1 MLELTDK
8 VTALPAVGDKTS
20 KLLEKLGIVSVFDLL
35 THIPHRYVDYQHVV
49 STAHVAIGEVVTVR
63 GTVSFFKNQYTK
75 QGKQMQM
82 MTLVVGG
89 EPLMAVW
96 FHQPFLVRMFRVG
109 DEIQLSGKVD
119 WFGRKKAMISPEYE
133 KVAPEM
139 IHTGKIVPIYPETAG
154 ISSKQ
159 LRRFIQRALKD
170 VAFPVDYLEALRQEL
185 SLVSFKDAFYHIHNP
200 LSTDDAEG
208 ARKRLAFDELFL
220 LQSQNLT
227 RKRAWETKVATQALT
242 VSDKDMQTMIASLPF
257 TLTDGQKA
265 AIGEVLEDLTK
276 PLPMNRLLQGDVGS
290 GKTVV
295 ALAAAYAAYLA
306 GYQTIVMAPT
316 LVLANQHYKTFVDLL
331 GKLPVRVSLVTGA
344 GVTKTTGRA
353 DIVVGTH
360 ALLYTKEHIA
370 DAALVV
376 IDEQHRFG
384 VRERAKIADL
394 ALGERTPHILT
405 MTATPIPRTV
415 ALTMYGELSV
425 STLSEMPKNR
435 KAIKTWVV
443 DEKKRVDAHKWIDK
457 EIKENKSQAYVICP
471 LIEESEVETMKDVRA
486 VKKEY
491 ETVVSMHPTLRVG
504 LLHGK
509 MKNKEKDDVLEAFK
523 RHELDILVST
533 QVVEVGID
541 VPNATIMVI
550 EAAERFG
557 LSQLHQLRGR
567 VGRGDKQS
575 YCLLFQSTDTSPF
588 ATQRLQAF
596 SKIQSGFELAEL
608 DLTMRGP
615 GEVFGLKQSGYP
627 DLKIARWTD
636 FDLIKKARE
645 VAEDVHDNPQDHS
658 EITAYLKLKLPA
670 IN

>member
-1 MLELTDK
+1 MLELTNS
-8 VTALPAVGDKTS
+8 VTVLPAVGDKTAQ
-20 KLLEKLGIVSVFDLL
+20 LLEKLGIHTVFDLL
-35 THIPHRYVDYQHVV
+35 THIPHRYVDYQHVAD
-49 STAHVAIGEVVTVR
+49 TAHVAIGEIVTVR
-63 GTVSFFKNQYTK
+63 GTISFFKNQYTK
-75 QGKQMQM
+75 QGKQMQL
-82 MTLVVGG
+82 MTLIVGG
-89 EPLMAVW
+89 QPLMAVW
-96 FHQPFLVRMFRVG
+96 FHQPFLVRVFHPG

-154 ISSKQ
+154 VSSKQ

-170 VAFPVDYLEALRQEL
+170 VAFPEDYLQQLTSPLGLPESKE
-185 SLVSFKDAFYHIHNP
+185 AFYRIHNP
-200 LSTDDAEG
+200 TSTDDAELS
-208 ARKRLAFDELFL
+208 RKRLAFDELFL
-220 LQSQNLT
+220 LQSQNIT
-227 RKRAWETKVATQALT
+227 RKRAWQTKVATQALE
-242 VSDKDMQTMIASLPF
+242 VSDKEMQKMIDALPF
-257 TLTDGQKA
+257 ALTDGQKT
-265 AIGEVLEDLTK
+265 AIDEVLKDLAK
-276 PLPMNRLLQGDVGS
+276 PIPMNRLLQGDVGS

-295 ALAAAYAAYLA
+295 ALAAAYAAYGA

-331 GKLPVRVSLVTGA
+331 GNLPVRVSLITGA
-344 GVTKTTGRA
+344 GVTKSTGRS

-360 ALLYTKEHIA
+360 ALLYTKEHIK

-394 ALGERTPHILT
+394 ALGEKTPHILT

-415 ALTMYGELSV
+415 ALTMYGELTV
-425 STLSEMPKNR
+425 STLREMPKNR
-435 KAIKTWVV
+435 KPIKTWVV
-443 DEKKRVDAHKWIDK
+443 GEEKRADAHAWIDN
-457 EIKENKSQAYVICP
+457 EIKKNKSQAYVICP
-471 LIEESEVETMKDVRA
+471 LIEESEVETMKDVKA

-491 ETVVSMHPTLRVG
+491 ETVCALHPTLRVG

-509 MKNKEKDDVLEAFK
+509 MKNKEKDEVLERFK

-541 VPNATIMVI
+541 VPNSTIMVI
-550 EAAERFG
+550 EASERFG

-575 YCLLFQSTDTSPF
+575 YCLLFQSKDTSSF
-588 ATQRLQAF
+588 AQDRLQSF

-627 DLKIARWTD
+627 DLVIARWTD

-645 VAEDVHDNPQDHS
+645 IAEAVHDNPQDYPAIH
-658 EITAYLKLKLPA
+658 AYLKTRL
-670 IN
+670 ISEN

>member
-1 MLELTDK
+1 MLELTDM

-20 KLLEKLGIVSVFDLL
+20 KLLEKLGVVSIFDLL
-35 THIPHRYVDYQHVV
+35 THIPHRYVDYQKVAD
-49 STAHVAIGEVVTVR
+49 TANITVGEVVTVR

-75 QGKQMQM
+75 QGKQMQL
-82 MTLVVGG
+82 MTIIVGG
-89 EPLMAVW
+89 QPLMAVW
-96 FHQPFLVRMFRVG
+96 FHQPFLVRMFRAG

-119 WFGRKKAMISPEYE
+119 WFGRKKAFVSPEYE

-159 LRRFIQRALKD
+159 LRRFIQRGLKE
-170 VAFPVDYLEALRQEL
+170 VSFPADYLEALHTTLTLPEY
-185 SLVSFKDAFYHIHNP
+185 KAAFYHIHNP
-200 LSTDDAEG
+200 TSTDDAED

-227 RKRAWETKVATQALT
+227 RKRAWETKVATQALQFT
-242 VSDKDMQTMIASLPF
+242 DKDMQELIQALPF

-265 AIGEVLEDLTK
+265 AIGEVLDGLTK

-295 ALAAAYAAYLA
+295 ALAAAYATYLA

-384 VRERAKIADL
+384 VRERAKIADI

-435 KAIKTWVV
+435 KTIKTWVV
-443 DEKKRVDAHKWIDK
+443 DEKKRADAHSWIDK
-457 EIKENKSQAYVICP
+457 EIQENKSQAYVICP
-471 LIEESEVETMKDVRA
+471 LIEESEVETMKDVKA

-491 ETVVSMHPTLRVG
+491 EQVVKLHPTLRVG

-509 MKNKEKDDVLEAFK
+509 MKNKEKDEVLEAFK

-550 EAAERFG
+550 EASERFG

-567 VGRGDKQS
+567 VGRGEKQS
-575 YCLLFQSTDTSPF
+575 YCLLFQSADTSSF
-588 ATQRLQAF
+588 AIQRLQAF

-645 VAEDVHDNPQDHS
+645 VAEAVHDNPKQYPEVHQ
-658 EITAYLKLKLPA
+658 YLKSRLLA
-670 IN
+670 EN